1 VISIEKTN
9 IKKLANLFQL
19 LSEENRLKILFA
31 LEEEALSVTEITKI
45 TDLSQPLVS
54 FHLKALEE
62 AGLII
67 KERKSTF
74 VFNKICDP
82 NLIKLIKG
90 FINYGPDQV
99 LENNSS
105 FPCPP
110 WK

>member
-1 VISIEKTN
+1 MIFIESKNIS
-9 IKKLANLFQL
+9 KLANLFQL
-19 LSEENRLKILFA
+19 LSEGNRLKILFA
-31 LEEEALSVTEITKI
+31 LGEEALSVTEITKM

-74 VFNKICDP
+74 VFNKICDK
-82 NLIKLIKG
+82 NLIKLIKN
-90 FINYGPDQV
+90 FINYSPNRTV
-99 LENNSS
+99 EKNSK